1 MQDEKTI
8 KGKNTMDVDTSTSAS
23 VSRLNQ
29 PDPGHENSNCT
40 TCVSVSSES
49 LSASASSECVIDKE
63 EISSMMDLS
72 QHCENVETKTVR
84 RVFVHK

>member
-40 TCVSVSSES
+40 TCDSVSSES